1 MEETQRVTEVR
12 RETSATPAVNVEHP
26 QKTYAKKK
34 VIFRA
39 YQVIWYILGL
49 IEVLLA
55 FRFILKAL
63 AANPTSGF
71 TNMIYT
77 ISTPFS
83 LPFRGIFPQ
92 VVTQGS
98 IIEWSTLVA
107 GVVYFI
113 LAVGIVKLF
122 QLVKP
127 TNPQEVDQEVD
138 NQ

>member
-1 MEETQRVTEVR
+1 
-12 RETSATPAVNVEHP
+12 
-26 QKTYAKKK
+26 
-34 VIFRA
+34 
-39 YQVIWYILGL
+39 
-49 IEVLLA
+49 LLA

>member
-12 RETSATPAVNVEHP
+12 RETNAVPVTPGEHP

-77 ISTPFS
+77 LSTPFS

-107 GVVYFI
+107 CVVYLI
-113 LAVGIVKLF
+113 AAVGIIKMF

-127 TNPQEVDQEVD
+127 TNPNEVEREVDTQ
-138 NQ
+138 